1 MLNRPTVRVQCR
13 FSELEAC
20 ALKRASLRAPS
31 SFQQI
36 GMLVLPSRSCA
47 CALLAMSISKVHAA
61 AQPRLLCLQPPVLLP
76 VHTVM
81 LPAP

>member
-1 MLNRPTVRVQCR
+1 M
-13 FSELEAC
+13 
-20 ALKRASLRAPS
+20 K
-31 SFQQI
+31 
-36 GMLVLPSRSCA
+36 GMLVLPCRSCA